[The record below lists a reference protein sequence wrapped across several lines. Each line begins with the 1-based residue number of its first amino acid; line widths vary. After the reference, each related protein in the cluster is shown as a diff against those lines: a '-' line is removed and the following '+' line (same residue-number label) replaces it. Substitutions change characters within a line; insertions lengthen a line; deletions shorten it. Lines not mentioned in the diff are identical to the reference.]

1 VAIFIHTIPEWLEL
15 IALAF
20 CIGTIV
26 CRLLVLEASIET
38 ESPQRNLLS
47 IMWRL
52 FGIGIAAMVAGAVG
66 NILIRAM
73 EISGQPFSSV
83 FPVLPTVVFQTHL
96 GRAWLI
102 RISALILLSV
112 IFMIGRRFRDSHG
125 FLFFMLCVTLII
137 SMMES
142 ASGHASDKG
151 DFTIPEIMD
160 WLHLLAASIWGGGLL
175 ILSVAVLPELAK
187 QGEQVAPLTASFTMR
202 FSRIAGIAVGVIAI
216 TALYNAWV
224 YVGSL
229 GAFLKTPYGWT
240 AIAKTFL
247 FSIIMYLGAFNRYVS
262 VPLLQ
267 QCACYDSKR
276 PGIIERI
283 AGRFFP
289 RYLCTKEKSLVF
301 LRFMWSVKVEAILMV
316 GVLLC
321 AALLRHEVPASHVS
335 HMEHHEGKGHSMQHN
350 DGGTPDAHSDHPNHG
365 GEAGQ

>member
-1 VAIFIHTIPEWLEL
+1 MNTFIHIIPEWLEL

-20 CIGTIV
+20 CIGTLV
-26 CRLLVLEASIET
+26 CRLLVLQASIET
-38 ESPQRNLLS
+38 ESPQGNLLS

-52 FGIGIAAMVAGAVG
+52 FGIGIAVMIAGAVG
-66 NILIRAM
+66 NILIRAI
-73 EISGQPFSSV
+73 EISGQPFSEV
-83 FPVLPTVVFQTHL
+83 FPVLPTVVFRTHL
-96 GRAWLI
+96 GHAWLI
-102 RISALILLSV
+102 RITALMFLSV
-112 IFMIGRRFRDSHG
+112 IFMVGRRFRDSHE
-125 FLFFMLCVTLII
+125 FLFFMLCVTLFI
-137 SMMES
+137 SMTES

-151 DFTIPEIMD
+151 DFSIPELTD
-160 WLHLLAASIWGGGLL
+160 WLHLLAASIWGGSLL
-175 ILSVAVLPELAK
+175 ILSVAVFPELAK
-187 QGEQVAPLTASFTMR
+187 QGEQVAPLNASFAMR

-247 FSIIMYLGAFNRYVS
+247 FSIIVYLGAFNRYVS

-289 RYLCTKEKSLVF
+289 RYLCTREKSLVF

-321 AALLRHEVPASHVS
+321 AALLRHEVPARHQSHLEHTMEKS
-335 HMEHHEGKGHSMQHN
+335 HTVTPGSFDSPGTQPSQHN
-350 DGGTPDAHSDHPNHG
+350 H
-365 GEAGQ
+365 